1 VVAGE
6 LCTTV
11 CAPIL
16 ERYIKER
23 KERSGMFS
31 ELKRKILRKDEELD
45 NVAWL
50 ISVIDSY
57 RVGMGV
63 DMEGLRE
70 RTRKL
75 RESVRMENWS
85 QVYNDMKAIIDLPYH
100 SEPRLK
106 LYINIFAFGRYLVKQ
121 AFLIVA
127 IMLFV
132 LFMSARMPF
141 ISFNQLPYVLY
152 AIIGV
157 AWCVVAIRAFIKDR
171 MKLFYST
178 HRKEYRKNEERL
190 QKVAQ
195 DLILKMGAMLTEKGE
210 SPKRYKFS
218 VYQKDYKGIEIL
230 KNPGWLRD
238 FYIIAVKKR

>member
-1 VVAGE
+1 M
-6 LCTTV
+6 LS
-11 CAPIL
+11 
-16 ERYIKER
+16 K
-23 KERSGMFS
+23 
-31 ELKRKILRKDEELD
+31 LKRKILKKDEELE

-85 QVYNDMKAIIDLPYH
+85 QVYNDMKAITDLPYKG
-100 SEPRLK
+100 EPRMK
-106 LYINIFAFGRYLVKQ
+106 LYINIFAFMRYLVKQ
-121 AFLIVA
+121 AFLIVG
-127 IMLFV
+127 IILFV
-132 LFMSARMPF
+132 ALMSARMPF
-141 ISFNQLPYVLY
+141 ISPQQLPYILY

-157 AWCVVAIRAFIKDR
+157 AWCVVVIRAFVKDR
-171 MKLFYST
+171 MKMFYST

-190 QKVAQ
+190 QKAAQ
-195 DLILKMGAMLTEKGE
+195 DLILKMGALLTEKGE
-210 SPKRYKFS
+210 SPEKYKFD

-230 KNPGWLRD
+230 KSPGWLRD

>member
-1 VVAGE
+1 
-6 LCTTV
+6 
-11 CAPIL
+11 
-16 ERYIKER
+16 
-23 KERSGMFS
+23 
-31 ELKRKILRKDEELD
+31 
-45 NVAWL
+45 
-50 ISVIDSY
+50 
-57 RVGMGV
+57 
-63 DMEGLRE
+63 
-70 RTRKL
+70 
-75 RESVRMENWS
+75 
-85 QVYNDMKAIIDLPYH
+85 MKAIIDLPYN

-141 ISFNQLPYVLY
+141 ISFNQLPYILY

-210 SPKRYKFS
+210 SPEKYKFN
-218 VYQKDYKGIEIL
+218 VYQKDYTGIEIL
-230 KNPGWLRD
+230 KSPGWLRD